1 MLYRSTWKTIYRWV
15 ERSEF
20 PVVHACTKE
29 NRSREDKKENGKRRE
44 SLVWRHIKTN
54 VLILIAPSKN
64 SIKWLWSYKKLEYN
78 ISGII
83 LVYDGLRQLEKS
95 TASNLKTTGS
105 RFQWAHGMDNLHSFI
120 SKFWSNTLSSRKLSC
135 SFQQCSARQHFAFC
149 KSLNYIFNYI
159 WHNFVFSLFLKKQ
172 NKTGCHI

>member
-1 MLYRSTWKTIYRWV
+1 MRNILYLTNKVLYRSTWKTIYRWV

-120 SKFWSNTLSSRKLSC
+120 LE
-135 SFQQCSARQHFAFC
+135 QCSARQHFAFY
-149 KSLNYIFNYI
+149 KSLNYIFNYS
-159 WHNFVFSLFLKKQ
+159 WHNFVFSLFFKKQ
-172 NKTGCHI
+172 KQNRMSHLV